1 MLGVIFAAA
10 AAASPGL
17 PPVPAVA
24 AKALIER
31 DWVLAN
37 WALKRFDA
45 DHDIA
50 LSPAEASAAAAAFKS
65 IADSDGDGRI
75 TPIEYRQARDFIL
88 ARY

>member
-1 MLGVIFAAA
+1 VIRSLQSLLLALAIA
-10 AAASPGL
+10 GAMN
-17 PPVPAVA
+17 VA
-24 AKALIER
+24 ADPAPVDLPRIGEP
-31 DWVLAN
+31 
-37 WALKRFDA
+37 A
-45 DHDIA
+45 DVA